1 MKIKLEIVF
10 LVLIILFG
18 LFIRVYD
25 LGVAPLWIDES
36 TSAMASKMIL
46 EKGVP
51 VFDSGYAFSR
61 ANVFHYMQA
70 GIMGF
75 GISDFSARFISVIFG
90 LLTILLGYFIGK
102 EYSKSGGVI
111 VALFLSVFYLEV
123 VFSRQARMYQ
133 LFQLMFFLSL
143 YLLYKSREK
152 NWLIYP
158 ALVSL
163 YVTIDTQIAGLV
175 LCPFFILFMLKYT
188 KKRWLTV
195 IPLIPLIRKFLSLFG
210 LSSGGDSTLVDNYI
224 SSYFSFASSMHYLI
238 VLFIVGCIWAFYHKK
253 LLTLLLVI
261 PALTLLIGI
270 FNLQT
275 FALRY
280 AYFFVFIL
288 VLYGSL
294 LLSFLYEKYG
304 KFMLVSLLLVLIV
317 PSTLFFPITG
327 INVFT
332 LDYSYYDPTA
342 PVTDYKN
349 LDEALVLDLK
359 SSTLVSLFSSDVEW
373 YIKKPD
379 YVIPFSMDGRGEDQ
393 ISYNSS
399 NLVVDRYSGALIL
412 DDSFVSGYVLAD
424 SFSFSKLK
432 PNQREEFENLVENC
446 DLVKGKRDL
455 RIYYCQEDLKSD

>member
-10 LVLIILFG
+10 LVLILLFG

-25 LGVAPLWIDES
+25 LGADPLWIDEA

-51 VFDSGYAFSR
+51 VFDSGHDFSR

-70 GIMGF
+70 GVMSL

-102 EYSKSGGVI
+102 EYSKSGGII

-143 YLLYKSREK
+143 YLLYKSRDRE
-152 NWLIYP
+152 WLIYP
-158 ALVSL
+158 ALASL
-163 YVTIDTQIAGLV
+163 FITLDTQIAGLV

-188 KKRWLTV
+188 REKWLV
-195 IPLIPLIRKFLSLFG
+195 ILPAVPLIKKFLSLFG
-210 LSSGGDSTLVDNYI
+210 LSSGGESTIVSNYV
-224 SSYFSFASSMHYLI
+224 SSYFSYASSMHYLL
-238 VLFIVGCIWAFYHKK
+238 VLSIVGCIWAFYHKK
-253 LLTLLLVI
+253 LLTLLLVV
-261 PALTLLIGI
+261 PALTLLGGI

-280 AYFFVFIL
+280 VYFFVFVL

-294 LLSFLYEKYG
+294 LLSYLYEKYG
-304 KFMLVSLLLVLIV
+304 KFMLVSLFLVLIV
-317 PSTLFFPITG
+317 PSTLFFPVTG
-327 INVFT
+327 VNV
-332 LDYSYYDPTA
+332 LNLGYSYYDSTA
-342 PVTDYKN
+342 PVTDYKM
-349 LDEALVLDLK
+349 LDDSLVLDLR
-359 SSTLVSLFSSDVEW
+359 SNTLVSLFSSDVEW

-379 YVIPFSMDGRGEDQ
+379 YVIPFSMDGRGSDQ
-393 ISYNSS
+393 ISWNASYG
-399 NLVVDRYSGALIL
+399 VVDRYSGALIL

-424 SFSFSKLK
+424 SFSVFKLK
-432 PNQREEFENLVENC
+432 PWQREEFDLLVNEC
-446 DLVKGKRDL
+446 DLVKSKRDL
-455 RIYYCQEDLKSD
+455 RIYYCS